1 MTSGMSIRVGI
12 NGLGR
17 IGRYFLRL
25 ARASSSAVDVRSINS
40 HGNIESSAHLIQYD
54 SIHGPLN
61 ESVEVSERALKIGKD
76 QITYSRKDHPEQIE
90 WQDVDFV
97 LECTGRFKKKEDL
110 SLHLKNQVKKVIVA
124 APAEGADF
132 TMVYGINHKD
142 YKPSYKIISNA
153 SCTTNCLAPLA
164 FVIHKAFGIVNGY
177 MTTVHAY
184 TSDQRL
190 LDSSH
195 KDLRRARSAA
205 LSMIPTTTGA
215 VKAID
220 RIIPDLKGRLQGLAV
235 RVPVSNVSLL
245 ELVVQCQ
252 KNISLNSLNEV
263 LKQSSETSLKGI
275 LSIEKK
281 PLVSAD
287 FLGSSASAVLDQAL
301 TQVHGKT
308 AQIFAWYDNEAG
320 YCHRLLDIMKYIGK

>member
-1 MTSGMSIRVGI
+1 MSIRVGI

-25 ARASSSAVDVRSINS
+25 ARTSRAVDARAINS
-40 HGNIESSAHLIQYD
+40 HGSVESAAHLIKYD

-61 ESVEVSERALKIGKD
+61 EEVEVASEGLKIGTD
-76 QITYSRKDHPEQIE
+76 LIPYSRKNHPEAIE
-90 WQDVDFV
+90 WNGVDFI

-110 SLHLKNQVKKVIVA
+110 EAHFKSQVKKVIVA

-132 TMVYGINHKD
+132 TMVYGVNHKD
-142 YKPSYKIISNA
+142 YKPSYNIISNA

-164 FVIHKAFGIVNGY
+164 LVVHKAFGIESGY

-195 KDLRRARSAA
+195 KDLRRARAAA
-205 LSMIPTTTGA
+205 LSIIPTTTGA

-220 RIIPDLKGRLQGLAV
+220 QIIPDLKGRLKGLAV
-235 RVPVSNVSLL
+235 RVPVSHVSLL
-245 ELVVQCQ
+245 ELILTCR
-252 KNISLNSLNEV
+252 KEV
-263 LKQSSETSLKGI
+263 LPDSLHQALEESSQGPLKGI

-287 FLGSSASAVLDQAL
+287 FLGNCASAVLDQAL
-301 TQVHGKT
+301 TQSYGKT

-320 YCHRLLDIMKYIGK
+320 YCHRLLDVMKYIGK

>member
-1 MTSGMSIRVGI
+1 MSIRVGI

-25 ARASSSAVDVRSINS
+25 SRASRALDVRAVNS
-40 HGNIESSAHLIQYD
+40 HGDVESAAHLIQYD
-54 SIHGPLN
+54 SVHGPLN
-61 ESVEVSERALKIGKD
+61 EEVEAVSEESLKIGTD
-76 QITYSRKDHPEQIE
+76 LIAYSRKDHPETIE
-90 WQDVDFV
+90 WNDVDFI

-110 SLHLKNQVKKVIVA
+110 NSHFKNQVKKVIVA

-132 TMVYGINHKD
+132 TMVYGVNHKD

-164 FVIHKAFGIVNGY
+164 DVIHKAFGVENGY

-184 TSDQRL
+184 TSDQKL

-195 KDLRRARSAA
+195 KDLRRARAA
-205 LSMIPTTTGA
+205 GLSMIPTTTGA
-215 VKAID
+215 VKAIGQ
-220 RIIPDLKGRLQGLAV
+220 IIPDLKGKLKGLAV

-245 ELVVQCQ
+245 ELVLTCQ
-252 KNISLNSLNEV
+252 KEVSLDSLNKV
-263 LKQSSETSLKGI
+263 LEESSQGSLKGI

-281 PLVSAD
+281 PLVSTD
-287 FLGSSASAVLDQAL
+287 FLGASASAVLDQAL

-308 AQIFAWYDNEAG
+308 VQVFAWYDNEAG
-320 YCHRLLDIMKYIGK
+320 YSHRLLDVMKYIGK

>member
-1 MTSGMSIRVGI
+1 MSIRVGI

-17 IGRYFLRL
+17 IGRCFLRL
-25 ARASSSAVDVRSINS
+25 TRFSPDLDVCFINS
-40 HGNIESSAHLIQYD
+40 HGSIESSVHLIQYD
-54 SIHGPLN
+54 SVHGPLN
-61 ESVEVSERALKIGKD
+61 EKTEVFSKDSLKIGED
-76 QITYSRKDHPEQIE
+76 LVAYSRKDHPKHIPWEG
-90 WQDVDFV
+90 VDFV

-110 SLHLKNQVKKVIVA
+110 AQHFKGPVKKVIVA
-124 APAEGADF
+124 APAEGAEF
-132 TMVYGINHKD
+132 TVVYGVNHKD
-142 YKPSYKIISNA
+142 YKSSYNIISNA

-164 FVIHKAFGIVNGY
+164 FVVHKTFGIVNGY

-184 TSDQRL
+184 TSDQKL

-195 KDLRRARSAA
+195 KDLRRARAAA

-220 RIIPDLKGRLQGLAV
+220 RIIPDLKGKLQGLAV
-235 RVPVSNVSLL
+235 RVPVPNVSLL
-245 ELVVQCQ
+245 EFTVQCR
-252 KNISLNSLNEV
+252 KDISLNSLNEV
-263 LKQSSETSLKGI
+263 LGQYAEGDLKNI

-287 FLGSSASAVLDQAL
+287 FLGSSASLVVDQAL
-301 TQVHGKT
+301 TQVCGKT

-320 YCHRLLDIMKYIGK
+320 YCSRLLDLMKYIGR

>member
-1 MTSGMSIRVGI
+1 MSVRVGI

-25 ARASSSAVDVRSINS
+25 TRSDPEVEVRSINS
-40 HGNIESSAHLIQYD
+40 HGSIESSAHLIQYD
-54 SIHGPLN
+54 SVHGPFN
-61 ESVEVSERALKIGKD
+61 EKVEIASKDSVKIGED
-76 QITYSRKDHPEQIE
+76 LIAYSQQSHPERIL
-90 WQDVDFV
+90 WKDVDFV

-110 SLHLKNQVKKVIVA
+110 AQHFKGRVKKVIAA
-124 APAEGADF
+124 APAEGAEF
-132 TMVYGINHKD
+132 TVVYGVNHED
-142 YKPSYKIISNA
+142 YKPSYNIISNA

-164 FVIHKAFGIVNGY
+164 FVVHESFGIVNGY

-184 TSDQRL
+184 TSDQKL

-220 RIIPDLKGRLQGLAV
+220 RIIPDLKGRLKGLAV

-245 ELVVQCQ
+245 EFTVQCR
-252 KNISLNSLNEV
+252 KDISLNSLNEI
-263 LKQSSETSLKGI
+263 LEEYAEGSLKNI

-287 FLGSSASAVLDQAL
+287 FLGSSASVVVDQAL
-301 TQVHGKT
+301 TQVCGKT

-320 YCHRLLDIMKYIGK
+320 YCHRLLDVMKYIGR

>member
-1 MTSGMSIRVGI
+1 MSIRVGI

-25 ARASSSAVDVRSINS
+25 ARASHAVDVRAVNS
-40 HGNIESSAHLIQYD
+40 HGSVESAAHLIQYD
-54 SIHGPLN
+54 SVHGPFN
-61 ESVEVSERALKIGKD
+61 ENVETTSDGCLKIGEDK
-76 QITYSRKDHPEQIE
+76 IAYFRKDHPEQIE
-90 WQDVDFV
+90 WNNVDFV

-110 SLHLKNQVKKVIVA
+110 TQHFKNQVKKVIVA

-132 TMVYGINHKD
+132 TVVYGVNHKD
-142 YKPSYKIISNA
+142 YKSSYNIISNA

-164 FVIHKAFGIVNGY
+164 FIINEVFGIVNGY

-184 TSDQRL
+184 TSDQKL

-195 KDLRRARSAA
+195 KDLRRARAAA

-215 VKAID
+215 VKVIGQ
-220 RIIPDLKGRLQGLAV
+220 IIPSLKGKLQGLAV

-252 KNISLNSLNEV
+252 KNVQLDSLNKV
-263 LKQSSETSLKGI
+263 LEEYAEGSLKNI

-281 PLVSAD
+281 PLVSTD
-287 FLGSSASAVLDQAL
+287 FLGSSASVVLDQAL
-301 TQVHGKT
+301 TQVHGQT
-308 AQIFAWYDNEAG
+308 AQLFAWYDNEAG

>member
-1 MTSGMSIRVGI
+1 MSIRVGI

-25 ARASSSAVDVRSINS
+25 AGSSRAVDVRAINS
-40 HGNIESSAHLIQYD
+40 HGSIESSAHLIQYD
-54 SIHGPLN
+54 SIHGPLKK
-61 ESVEVSERALKIGKD
+61 SVEVLSEKSLKIGD
-76 QITYSRKDHPEQIE
+76 SQISYSRKDHPEQID
-90 WQDVDFV
+90 WKDVDFV

-110 SLHLKNQVKKVIVA
+110 SSHFKDQVKKVIVA

-132 TMVYGINHKD
+132 TMVYGVNHAD
-142 YKPSYKIISNA
+142 YKPSYNMISNA

-164 FVIHKAFGIVNGY
+164 FVIHKTFGIVNGY

-215 VKAID
+215 VKAIG
-220 RIIPDLKGRLQGLAV
+220 RIIPELKGKLQGLAV

-252 KNISLNSLNEV
+252 KNISLDSLNEA
-263 LKQSSETSLKGI
+263 LEQYSEGPLKGI

-281 PLVSAD
+281 PLVSVD

-301 TQVHGKT
+301 TQVHGQT

-320 YCHRLLDIMKYIGK
+320 YCHRLLDLMKYIGK

>member
-1 MTSGMSIRVGI
+1 MSIRVGI

-25 ARASSSAVDVRSINS
+25 SRASSVVDVRAVNS
-40 HGNIESSAHLIQYD
+40 HGSIESSAHLIQYD
-54 SIHGPLN
+54 SIHGPLK
-61 ESVEVSERALKIGKD
+61 ESVEVSSENFLKIGEN
-76 QITYSRKDHPEQIE
+76 QIAYSRKNHPEQIE
-90 WQDVDFV
+90 WKDIDFV

-110 SLHLKNQVKKVIVA
+110 ARHLKNQVKKVITA

-132 TMVYGINHKD
+132 TMVYGVNHED
-142 YKPSYKIISNA
+142 YKPSYNIISNA

-195 KDLRRARSAA
+195 KDLRRARAAA

-215 VKAID
+215 VKAIGK
-220 RIIPDLKGRLQGLAV
+220 IIPDLKGKLQGLAI

-245 ELVVQCQ
+245 ELVLQCQ
-252 KNISLNSLNEV
+252 KNVSLNSLNEV
-263 LKQSSETSLKGI
+263 LEQSAEGFLKGV
-275 LSIEKK
+275 LSVEKK
-281 PLVSAD
+281 PLVSTD

-301 TQVHGKT
+301 TQVHGQT
-308 AQIFAWYDNEAG
+308 VQIFAWYDNEAG
-320 YCHRLLDIMKYIGK
+320 YCHRLMDLMKYIGK

>member
-1 MTSGMSIRVGI
+1 MSIRVGI

-25 ARASSSAVDVRSINS
+25 ARASQDVDVRAVNS
-40 HGNIESSAHLIQYD
+40 HGGIESAAHLIQYD
-54 SIHGPLN
+54 SVHGPFN
-61 ESVEVSERALKIGKD
+61 EKVETVLDECFKIGEDK
-76 QITYSRKDHPEQIE
+76 ISYSRKDHPEQIA
-90 WQDVDFV
+90 WDDVDFV

-110 SLHLKNQVKKVIVA
+110 AQHFKNQVKKVIVA

-132 TMVYGINHKD
+132 TMVYGVNHKD
-142 YKPSYKIISNA
+142 YKSSYDIISNA

-164 FVIHKAFGIVNGY
+164 FIVHKVFGIVNGY

-184 TSDQRL
+184 TSDQKL

-195 KDLRRARSAA
+195 KDLRRARAAA

-220 RIIPDLKGRLQGLAV
+220 QIIPDLKGKLQGLAV

-245 ELVVQCQ
+245 ELVVQCRKDIQ
-252 KNISLNSLNEV
+252 LDSLNKV
-263 LKQSSETSLKGI
+263 LEEYAEGSLKNI

-281 PLVSAD
+281 PLVSTD
-287 FLGSSASAVLDQAL
+287 FLGSSASVILDQAL
-301 TQVHGKT
+301 TQVYGKT
-308 AQIFAWYDNEAG
+308 AQLFAWYDNEAG
-320 YCHRLLDIMKYIGK
+320 YCHRLLDVMKYIGK

>member
-1 MTSGMSIRVGI
+1 MSIRVGI

-25 ARASSSAVDVRSINS
+25 TRACPALDVRAINS
-40 HGNIESSAHLIQYD
+40 HGSIESSAHLIQYD
-54 SIHGPLN
+54 SVHGPF
-61 ESVEVSERALKIGKD
+61 SSAVEVSSEKSLKIGED
-76 QITYSRKDHPEQIE
+76 QVAYSRKNRPEQIE
-90 WQDVDFV
+90 WKDIDFV
-97 LECTGRFKKKEDL
+97 LECTGRFKKKEEL
-110 SLHLKNQVKKVIVA
+110 AGHFKNQVRKVIVA

-132 TMVYGINHKD
+132 TMVYGVNHKD
-142 YKPSYKIISNA
+142 YKPSYNIISNA
-153 SCTTNCLAPLA
+153 SCTTNCLAPLV

-184 TSDQRL
+184 TSDQKL

-195 KDLRRARSAA
+195 KDLRRSRAAA

-215 VKAID
+215 VKAIGG
-220 RIIPDLKGRLQGLAV
+220 IIPDLKDKLQGLAV

-245 ELVVQCQ
+245 ELVLQCQ
-252 KNISLNSLNEV
+252 RNISLDSLNEV
-263 LKQSSETSLKGI
+263 LEQSAQGFLKDV

-287 FLGSSASAVLDQAL
+287 FLGSSASAVLDHAL
-301 TQVHGKT
+301 TQVYGQT
-308 AQIFAWYDNEAG
+308 VQIFAWYDNEAG
-320 YCHRLLDIMKYIGK
+320 YCHRLMDLMKYIGK

>member
-1 MTSGMSIRVGI
+1 MSIRVGI

-25 ARASSSAVDVRSINS
+25 ARTSRTVDVLAVNS
-40 HGNIESSAHLIQYD
+40 SGSIESATHLIQYD

-61 ESVEVSERALKIGKD
+61 EEVEVASDESLRIGED
-76 QITYSRKDHPEQIE
+76 LITYSRKNHPEKIE
-90 WQDVDFV
+90 WNNVDFI

-110 SLHLKNQVKKVIVA
+110 TAHFKNRVKKVIVA

-132 TMVYGINHKD
+132 TMVYGVNHKD
-142 YKPSYKIISNA
+142 YKPSHNIISNA
-153 SCTTNCLAPLA
+153 SCTTNCLAPLV
-164 FVIHKAFGIVNGY
+164 FVIHKAFGIENGY
-177 MTTVHAY
+177 ITTVHAY
-184 TSDQRL
+184 TSDQKL

-195 KDLRRARSAA
+195 KDLRRARAAA

-215 VKAID
+215 TKTID
-220 RIIPDLKGRLQGLAV
+220 QIVPDLKGRLKGLAV

-245 ELVVQCQ
+245 ELVLKCQ
-252 KNISLNSLNEV
+252 KDVPLDLLNQV
-263 LKQSSETSLKGI
+263 LEKSSESSLKDI

-287 FLGSSASAVLDQAL
+287 FLGASASAVLDQAL
-301 TQVHGKT
+301 TQVYGKT
-308 AQIFAWYDNEAG
+308 VQIFAWYDNEAG
-320 YCHRLLDIMKYIGK
+320 YCHRLLDVMKYIGK